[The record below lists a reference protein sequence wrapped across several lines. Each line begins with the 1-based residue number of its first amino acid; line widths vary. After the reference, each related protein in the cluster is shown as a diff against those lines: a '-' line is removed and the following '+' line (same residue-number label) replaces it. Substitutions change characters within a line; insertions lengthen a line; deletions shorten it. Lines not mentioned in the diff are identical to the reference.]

1 MFWSGSGAF
10 IRRHAETG
18 NAQYFSWTVSF
29 ASRRDASGSRWLDVL
44 HLSCSR
50 QSLGPS
56 EERQAGE
63 FEIRLTAR
71 DGVGDDG
78 TDHLLRLRAS
88 AWAIDL
94 WIAAAGPV
102 AGSGRRSRRQDLLP
116 AARPAIEDDALDG
129 TPLPDGG
136 TFVLDGPGASY
147 HG

>member
-29 ASRRDASGSRWLDVL
+29 ASRASANRWLDVL

-63 FEIRLTAR
+63 FEIRLAAR
-71 DGVGDDG
+71 DGAGKDG

-88 AWAIDL
+88 ARAIDL
-94 WIAAAGPV
+94 WIAAAGP
-102 AGSGRRSRRQDLLP
+102 AARSRRRTPLP
-116 AARPAIEDDALDG
+116 EARPAIEDG
-129 TPLPDGG
+129 LPAVLIDGG
-136 TFVLDGPGASY
+136 TIVLDGAADSY
-147 HG
+147 RE

>member
-18 NAQYFSWTVSF
+18 DALYFSWTISF
-29 ASRRDASGSRWLDVL
+29 TSRRDVSGARRLDVL

-63 FEIRLTAR
+63 FEIRLAAR
-71 DGVGDDG
+71 DGAGKDS

-88 AWAIDL
+88 AQAIDL

-102 AGSGRRSRRQDLLP
+102 IRSRRRALLP
-116 AARPAIEDDALDG
+116 AARPAIEAGTLDG
-129 TPLPDGG
+129 TPLLDGG
-136 TFVLDGPGASY
+136 TIVLEGPADVRRG
-147 HG
+147 

>member
-1 MFWSGSGAF
+1 VEEVMFWSGSGAF

-63 FEIRLTAR
+63 FEIRLAAR
-71 DGVGDDG
+71 DGAGEDG

-88 AWAIDL
+88 ARAFDL
-94 WIAAAGPV
+94 WIAAAGLVP
-102 AGSGRRSRRQDLLP
+102 RSRHRIP
-116 AARPAIEDDALDG
+116 VPKARPAVEDG
-129 TPLPDGG
+129 LPAVLIDGG
-136 TFVLDGPGASY
+136 TIVLDGAADSY
-147 HG
+147 RE